1 MCIEQDAYVL
11 CNVFLACIVSCLI
24 AKGNDVMN
32 SEEIEKR
39 HECLVDAGFT
49 QAQIE
54 LLSQF
59 RSNYLEREKQQVSAQ
74 VRRLEFLR
82 WLVATGRLTL

>member
-1 MCIEQDAYVL
+1 
-11 CNVFLACIVSCLI
+11 
-24 AKGNDVMN
+24 MN

-49 QAQIE
+49 QTQIE
-54 LLSQF
+54 QLSQF

>member
-1 MCIEQDAYVL
+1 
-11 CNVFLACIVSCLI
+11 
-24 AKGNDVMN
+24 MN

-39 HECLVDAGFT
+39 YECLVDAGFT

-54 LLSQF
+54 LLNQF